1 MTMPS
6 SDLFSGSIPI
16 LEKAMGL
23 RSKRHNV
30 LSANV
35 ANMDTPNY
43 KAFEVHVEEALQA
56 QNKNSRRLQMDR
68 THARHLPLRPDSG
81 RNLISAS
88 KRTAHLSL
96 RADGNTVDID
106 ETMGKMAENT
116 IKFKTAAQLISR
128 KFRGL
133 KNAIQGGK

>member
-1 MTMPS
+1 MPTP
-6 SDLFSGSIPI
+6 DLFSGSIPI

-23 RSKRHNV
+23 RSTRHNV

-56 QNKNSRRLQMDR
+56 QNKNSRRLQMER
-68 THARHLPLRPDSG
+68 TNARHLPLRSYTD
-81 RNLISAS
+81 RDLISAS

>member
-1 MTMPS
+1 MPPT
-6 SDLFSGSIPI
+6 DLFSGSIPI
-16 LEKAMGL
+16 LEKAMNL
-23 RSKRHNV
+23 RSTRHNV
-30 LSANV
+30 LSSNV

-56 QNKNSRRLQMDR
+56 QSENSRKLPMKQ
-68 THARHLPLRPDSG
+68 THANHMPLQSHSRN
-81 RNLISAS
+81 NLIVESRS
-88 KRTAHLSL
+88 SSNFSL

-116 IKFKTAAQLISR
+116 IKYKTAAQMIAK